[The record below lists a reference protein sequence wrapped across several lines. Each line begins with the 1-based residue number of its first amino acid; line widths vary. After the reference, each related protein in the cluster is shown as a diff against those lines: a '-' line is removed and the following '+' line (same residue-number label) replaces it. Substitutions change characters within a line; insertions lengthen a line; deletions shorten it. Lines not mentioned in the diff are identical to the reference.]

1 MKGPT
6 PPHHVL
12 LGCLLWALTVPVSQQ
27 LQMPGKVPASARSCT
42 DPSLLWL
49 AWLQNLDR
57 GLQRALNRQEFDVAQ
72 DIRTR
77 REQVDK
83 VLAAHLV
90 RLQAGTNAAIFQ
102 WQSAVML
109 TGRQTLP
116 A

>member
-1 MKGPT
+1 
-6 PPHHVL
+6 
-12 LGCLLWALTVPVSQQ
+12 
-27 LQMPGKVPASARSCT
+27 MPRPL
-42 DPSLLWL
+42 PLWL

-90 RLQAGTNAAIFQ
+90 RSQGGANAAITH
-102 WQSAVML
+102 WQPPAAL
-109 TGRQTLP
+109 IERCLLP
-116 A
+116 ACMGVQGGPLDLYQQPGMGPAGALA